1 MPPTPEKLRTRA
13 HAAAQIRS
21 FFAKRNVLE
30 VMTPT
35 MTEYGVTDP
44 HLQSLVLAE
53 SQPHR
58 NSYLRTSPE
67 YFHKRLLVAGAGD
80 LYELGPVFR
89 AGEQGRHHRTE
100 FTMLEWYRLG
110 WSWRELAEEVIELIQ
125 SLTTSHTWKVE
136 YRSWLSISQADLG
149 LDASQADIL
158 SLHDALSAVI
168 SQAPDGL
175 DQPELLDWWFA
186 TQVQPQFKPDTLT
199 IVFDYPAAQAAL
211 ARRCPD
217 RPDWAERF
225 EVFAGPLELAN
236 GYRELTDADEQQRRF
251 EQDNRRRLSLGLSSM
266 PIDTDFLAAMKRGLP
281 ECAGVAMGF
290 ERLLMATSNLETI
303 DEISLF

>member
-1 MPPTPEKLRTRA
+1 MPSTPEKLRTRA
-13 HAAAQIRS
+13 RAAAQIRS
-21 FFAKRNVLE
+21 FFAERNVLE
-30 VMTPT
+30 VMTPS

-44 HLQSLVLAE
+44 HLQSLALTG
-53 SQPHR
+53 SQPLR
-58 NSYLRTSPE
+58 KSYLRTSPE

-89 AGEQGRHHRTE
+89 AGEHGRHHRTE

-110 WSWRELAEEVIELIQ
+110 WSWRELAEEVLELIQ
-125 SLTTSHTWKVE
+125 SLTASHTWKVE
-136 YRSWLSISQADLG
+136 YRSWLSISRADLG
-149 LDASQADIL
+149 LDASQADMQ
-158 SLHDALSAVI
+158 SLHDALSTVI

-186 TQVQPQFKPDTLT
+186 TRVQSQFKPDTLT

-225 EVFAGPLELAN
+225 EIFAGPLELAN

-251 EQDNRRRLSLGLSSM
+251 EQDNRRRLSLGLPPM

-290 ERLLMATSNLETI
+290 ERLLMATCNLKTI